1 MRGTSKGL
9 DYSWDKI
16 KLLRLLAQKP
26 RHGSDHLLIILQWIQ
41 KLLAAV
47 DKVRRRQLFYTIIT
61 TINAILAFYH
71 SKNKNTLK
79 RILFIACVCM
89 LCIFQKGKTQVQF
102 LRLGTLGFPIEFKH
116 IVALTNKTQTM
127 LSFPRKF
134 KFNIFEFN
142 QEPNVL
148 DLRNCT

>member
-89 LCIFQKGKTQVQF
+89 LCIFQKVFCGQKEAYNN
-102 LRLGTLGFPIEFKH
+102 L
-116 IVALTNKTQTM
+116 
-127 LSFPRKF
+127 
-134 KFNIFEFN
+134 
-142 QEPNVL
+142 
-148 DLRNCT
+148 